1 MHYKDLEMLRY
12 LGLLL
17 SLRLSFKT
25 TLGSHPSHFKA
36 LLLVHKCHFTKSMTA
51 TFNSVEKDPFV
62 TFSELCFSTFVNL

>member
-36 LLLVHKCHFTKSMTA
+36 LLLVHKCHFTKSM
-51 TFNSVEKDPFV
+51 
-62 TFSELCFSTFVNL
+62 